1 MLPSPSSGTKLSEE
15 RKKTKQ
21 TSTTAI
27 PSEARVKLCFSGELW
42 VTLLNRQTPN
52 LQKDIWFDRM
62 LLDRSDAE
70 LLQGGRSASEW
81 AEKCRTNVHL
91 PLEDVSIHGETS
103 LNSPGRDFWW
113 VQAAFSST
121 WPPRFC
127 ETGRPTREAEENWFI
142 GKNKMHITFPAKLC
156 ILWLHGAA
164 CDCIRMNKATR

>member
-1 MLPSPSSGTKLSEE
+1 
-15 RKKTKQ
+15 
-21 TSTTAI
+21 
-27 PSEARVKLCFSGELW
+27 
-42 VTLLNRQTPN
+42 
-52 LQKDIWFDRM
+52 M

-91 PLEDVSIHGETS
+91 PLEDISIHGETS

-142 GKNKMHITFPAKLC
+142 GKNKMHITFFQLSYAS
-156 ILWLHGAA
+156 
-164 CDCIRMNKATR
+164 CDCMELRVIAFAWTKQHDKVPDYRWLMITLQGGDTILSGPPALRFSSSF